1 MLCGSYILLADT
13 EGKQNEQVKQLL
25 VKVLRERYNFRA
37 VRREATGHLGEEHL
51 GRGAGAKA
59 LGQE

>member
-1 MLCGSYILLADT
+1 MNKSN
-13 EGKQNEQVKQLL
+13 K
-25 VKVLRERYNFRA
+25 VKVLRGRDNFRA

-59 LGQE
+59 LGQEYSWACVVTTGE